1 MCTKTVSVLEAR
13 WTSHRTR
20 GRPKNTNVMETKP
33 RQRCTGQRDDDVWS
47 VVCAPLGASARTP
60 KLCDDQ
66 VNGQI
71 EKKSLNKQGVFK
83 QQLQL
88 P

>member
-13 WTSHRTR
+13 WTSQERKTQEH
-20 GRPKNTNVMETKP
+20 MEMKP
-33 RQRCTGQRDDDVWS
+33 EQRCTGQRDDDVWS
-47 VVCAPLGASARTP
+47 VASAPLGASARTP